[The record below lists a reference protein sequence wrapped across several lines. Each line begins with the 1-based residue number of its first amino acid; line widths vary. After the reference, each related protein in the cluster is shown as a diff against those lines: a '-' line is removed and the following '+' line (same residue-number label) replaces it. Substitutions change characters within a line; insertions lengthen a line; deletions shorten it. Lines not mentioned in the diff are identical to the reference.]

1 MSAPPMKLNTEITR
15 DILNQ
20 ALDEIMTMVVNHH
33 QEINGMFQE
42 CLDEDGPGNL
52 AVTMK
57 LQFDFTMKGLRVR
70 PSMTIPGLAIKTST
84 EFYADGQPEIF
95 PNPKITVTMT
105 KDTLPKI
112 DAALEKLK
120 AEGEA
125 A

>member
-33 QEINGMFQE
+33 QEINGIFQE
-42 CLDEDGPGNL
+42 CLSEDGPGNL
-52 AVTMK
+52 TVTMK
-57 LQFDFTMKGLRVR
+57 LQFDFTMKGLRVK
-70 PSMTIPGLAIKTST
+70 PSVTIPGLAK
-84 EFYADGQPEIF
+84 FYADGQPEIF